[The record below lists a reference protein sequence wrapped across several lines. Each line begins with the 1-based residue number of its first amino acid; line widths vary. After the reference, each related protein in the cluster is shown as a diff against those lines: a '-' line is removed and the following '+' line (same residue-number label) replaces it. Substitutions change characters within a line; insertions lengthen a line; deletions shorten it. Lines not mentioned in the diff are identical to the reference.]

1 MSLPRIP
8 IVQVCF
14 NLANAYHLSKMY
26 AEALN
31 TYSVIVKNKQYA
43 SSGRLRVRRC
53 GGLRSIARC
62 NILQSLFGHLAFV
75 LPTLQVN
82 MGNIH
87 YEEKQ
92 YTQAIK
98 MYRIALDQI
107 PGTSRE
113 LRLKIQRNIGNA
125 FVRLGQ
131 FQDAITAF
139 ESIMEATPEIQ
150 AGFNLVVCY
159 YALGDVD
166 LMKRGFQ
173 RLLQV
178 QLPDGEA
185 AEEERPDPDDDAD
198 DSKILDMS
206 RDVLKEELKARQKAA
221 VASIANAAKLI
232 APTIDPSNWING
244 YDWVIEQLKVDH
256 ALVASELQIC
266 KALQFLQAKEFDR
279 AIEEF
284 KAFER
289 KDTYLKTRAATNL
302 SFLYFLEGDMA
313 QVRMA

>member
-1 MSLPRIP
+1 
-8 IVQVCF
+8 
-14 NLANAYHLSKMY
+14 
-26 AEALN
+26 
-31 TYSVIVKNKQYA
+31 
-43 SSGRLRVRRC
+43 
-53 GGLRSIARC
+53 
-62 NILQSLFGHLAFV
+62 
-75 LPTLQVN
+75 
-82 MGNIH
+82 
-87 YEEKQ
+87 
-92 YTQAIK
+92 

-107 PGTSRE
+107 PVTSRE

-131 FQDAITAF
+131 FSDAITAF

-178 QLPDGEA
+178 PLPDGEA
-185 AEEERPDPDDDAD
+185 AEEERPDPDDDTD
-198 DSKILDMS
+198 DAKLVDMS

-221 VASIANAAKLI
+221 IASIASAAKLI
-232 APTIDPSNWING
+232 APTIDPSNWIAG
-244 YDWVIEQLKVDH
+244 YDWVIEQLRVDH

-313 QVRMA
+313 QVIIWTAQGVKGRARENVERSERSTAVSNSSVCRLQSMQTLL